1 MGRKISNLAIQ
12 AANDKT
18 KLKIIKS
25 MSGLS
30 KVPHSKLSIYNLNS
44 LFPSSIL
51 FLDVFRIKS
60 NISYDMCKIEDEEER
75 Q

>member
-25 MSGLS
+25 MSELS

-51 FLDVFRIKS
+51 FLDVRIKS